1 MAVFN
6 NGKRIDGWGAWIG
19 NHILGQGEKYDSS
32 SLGKWYRENYGTNN
46 SFLES
51 LSNDELG
58 ALLDDFYTQDSSWSG
73 LDKILGNREIL
84 DYNSINKYLS
94 QLQDLDKLYGEMP
107 TAPNLGALRDEAY
120 EKINA
125 ENNEL
130 LGMLD
135 DDLARQ
141 RSLYQSEIN
150 DINSMYGDLRRQTLE
165 NNYRN
170 NASLMGT
177 VGSEMS
183 KARRNALESG
193 ASAGLR
199 LSENI
204 NTLLSI
210 QNKQSQQSLE
220 TSNQLAQ
227 QLLNQ
232 RQAAMGV
239 RSAWG
244 QTQSNN
250 TNSKIGIK
258 QGTAERAENYA
269 NNRFNT
275 ENTVYDNDMQQWED
289 KYNTATEGNPFADSY
304 RNYYRKNQYGY

>member
-1 MAVFN
+1 MNLTLKYGSPEFS
-6 NGKRIDGWGAWIG
+6 DGWWADFMHGLGIHG
-19 NHILGQGEKYDSS
+19 NYSS
-32 SLGKWYRENYGTNN
+32 KDLGKWFKENYGDNN
-46 SFLES
+46 PYLNKLSDADLGAILDQAQFKTSDGSFLW
-51 LSNDELG
+51 NDYYT
-58 ALLDDFYTQDSSWSG
+58 LDTDT
-73 LDKILGNREIL
+73 
-84 DYNSINKYLS
+84 INKYLS
-94 QLQDLDKLYGEMP
+94 QLEYYDKILGEMP
-107 TAPNLGALRDEAY
+107 TAPNLGNIRDEAY
-120 EKINA
+120 AKINA

-130 LGMLD
+130 LAMLD

-141 RSLYQSEIN
+141 QNLYQSELN

-165 NNYRN
+165 NSYRN
-170 NASLMGT
+170 NAALMGT

-199 LSENI
+199 LAENI
-204 NTLLSI
+204 NTLLSV

-244 QTQSNN
+244 QAQSAN

-258 QGTAERAENYA
+258 QSTAERSENYA

-275 ENTVYDNDMQQWED
+275 ENAVYNNDMEQWED
-289 KYNTATEGNPFADSY
+289 KYNTVSQGNPFAESY

>member
-1 MAVFN
+1 MNLTLKYGSPEFS
-6 NGKRIDGWGAWIG
+6 DGWWADFMNWTGIHG
-19 NHILGQGEKYDSS
+19 NYNSS
-32 SLGKWYRENYGTNN
+32 DLANWFRNNYSNN
-46 SFLES
+46 PYINS
-51 LSNDELG
+51 LSDAELG
-58 ALLDDFYTQDSSWSG
+58 ALLNQDQFRTSNG
-73 LDKILGNREIL
+73 AFLGNKYYTL
-84 DYNSINKYLS
+84 NTDAINNYLS
-94 QLQDLDKLYGEMP
+94 QLQDFDKLIGEMP
-107 TAPNLGALRDEAY
+107 TAPNLGNIRDEAY
-120 EKINA
+120 AKINA

-141 RSLYQSEIN
+141 QGLYQSELN

-165 NNYRN
+165 NSYRN
-170 NASLMGT
+170 NAALMGT

-199 LSENI
+199 LAENI
-204 NTLLSI
+204 NTLLSV

-232 RQAAMGV
+232 RQAAMGA

-244 QTQSNN
+244 QAQSNN

-275 ENTVYDNDMQQWED
+275 ENTVYDNDMRQWED
-289 KYNTATEGNPFADSY
+289 KYNTATEGNPFAESY
-304 RNYYRKNQYGY
+304 RTYYRKNQYGY